1 MKCEGKVN
9 IQGGFEVWLLLVNK
23 LTFKICL
30 ILPIDHL
37 KGSFY
42 EVKCRKSS
50 LCRELTGMR
59 ER

>member
-9 IQGGFEVWLLLVNK
+9 IQSGFEVWLLLVNK

-30 ILPIDHL
+30 ILPLDHL

-42 EVKCRKSS
+42 EVI
-50 LCRELTGMR
+50 
-59 ER
+59 